1 MDDTNKTIIEGTQE
15 SIKIMENIVCRKIKR
30 KEKINGKRKLRIKKS
45 EDQSIDTQKKEG
57 KTAQE
62 IK

>member
-30 KEKINGKRKLRIKKS
+30 KEKINGKRKLRIKSQKIS
-45 EDQSIDTQKKEG
+45 QLTFRKKENSPRS
-57 KTAQE
+57 
-62 IK
+62 